1 MAKAKRKGFKIGP
14 KAKKWIVTIA
24 IVVLCGILVVMGLNL
39 NKLNKTKEVS
49 ATWGWEQGLLAEDG
63 SEVKGTTAIRTKEY
77 VTLDGFTVEI
87 GEDASITYQLFFY
100 DAEEAFIEASTEL
113 SVDYDAATASVP
125 EKAETVRIMIT
136 PENDPEVSTTEIAKY
151 ARELVVAYSR

>member
-39 NKLNKTKEVS
+39 NRLTKTKEVS
-49 ATWGWEQGLLAEDG
+49 ATWGWEQGLIAADG
-63 SEVKGTTAIRTKEY
+63 TELKGTTSIRTKDY
-77 VTLDGFTVEI
+77 VTLDGFKVDVS
-87 GEDASITYQLFFY
+87 EDAGITYQLFFY
-100 DAEEAFIEASTEL
+100 DEEETFISASEEL
-113 SVDYDAATASVP
+113 TVDYDASAATLP
-125 EKAETVRIMIT
+125 EGAEFVRLMAT

-151 ARELVVAYSR
+151 AREIVVEYKR